1 MSIYYEY
8 TLTCKEKLFYL
19 YCICIYL
26 TKFPFSMKNNNLYNL
41 MTQLTQESRSLWRIK
56 NEYTKDAKDKEL
68 KAFWKDLA
76 EEKTL
81 LVEDLKT
88 IIKAEME

>member
-1 MSIYYEY
+1 
-8 TLTCKEKLFYL
+8 
-19 YCICIYL
+19 
-26 TKFPFSMKNNNLYNL
+26 MKNNNLYNL